1 LGALSRMLAFNPSSS
16 FGLDEIG
23 GSIRASLP

>member
-1 LGALSRMLAFNPSSS
+1 MLAFNPSSG